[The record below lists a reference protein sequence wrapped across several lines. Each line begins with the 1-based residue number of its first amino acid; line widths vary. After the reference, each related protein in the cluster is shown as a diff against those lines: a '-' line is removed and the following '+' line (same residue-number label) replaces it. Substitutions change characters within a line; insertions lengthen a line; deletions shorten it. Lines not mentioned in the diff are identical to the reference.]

1 MTTESE
7 IHILSHFVKDY
18 WPVIL
23 SVIGFVVSIL
33 VILKG
38 KLPQLEEKVI
48 ELQERIRRMEGIDFV
63 KKNVVYDKDNQV
75 KFQSLPACVQI
86 REECHMQQKQFQ
98 NNFCKAVD
106 KLSDEVRLIVR
117 DADSKRE
124 STRKEITDMNQRL
137 IELMTQMRNL
147 IDKDRSKELKFIIES
162 TVKQVI
168 QFHNSDHNQKLLDGG
183 K

>member
-1 MTTESE
+1 MTTQTDFQ
-7 IHILSHFVKDY
+7 IVVHFVKDY

-23 SVIGFVVSIL
+23 SAIGFVVSIL

-38 KLPQLEEKVI
+38 KLPQLEEKI
-48 ELQERIRRMEGIDFV
+48 RELQERIKKVEGIDFV

-98 NNFCKAVD
+98 NNFCQSID

-117 DADSKRE
+117 DADQKRE
-124 STRKEITDMNQRL
+124 STRKEITEMNQRL
-137 IELMTQMRNL
+137 IELMTQMKNL

-162 TVKQVI
+162 TVRQVI
-168 QFHNSDHNQKLLDGG
+168 QYHANDNKLIESG

>member
-7 IHILSHFVKDY
+7 FHIITHFIKDY

-23 SVIGFVVSIL
+23 SVIGFIVSIL
-33 VILKG
+33 VILRG
-38 KLPQLEEKVI
+38 KLPQLEEKLR
-48 ELQERIRRMEGIDFV
+48 ELQERIRKMEGIDFV
-63 KKNVVYDKDNQV
+63 KKNAVYDKDNQV
-75 KFQSLPACVQI
+75 KFQTIPACVQI

-98 NNFCKAVD
+98 TTFCKSID

-117 DADSKRE
+117 DADRKRE

-168 QFHNSDHNQKLLDGG
+168 QFHNSDNQKLIDGG